1 MTEPALAYRWSVSE
15 FVRASEAG
23 AFDHRV
29 ELIEGEIWPV
39 LIGSWHGDA
48 VGQLLGLLPRAGVRI
63 TTATLPTG
71 DSLPDPDCWVRRADA
86 APVGTVGVRLS
97 VWDPADVLLVVEVS
111 DETVIHDLN
120 VKTRLYG
127 SAGYP
132 AYWVVTQD
140 RIYEHTEPTSSGYR
154 KRVEY
159 GLGDQIPV
167 AYAGVE
173 LAVSDLI

>member
-1 MTEPALAYRWSVSE
+1 MTEPAVAYHWSLSE

-29 ELIEGEIWPV
+29 ELIEGDIWPV
-39 LIGSWHGDA
+39 VIGSWHGDA
-48 VGQLLGLLPRAGVRI
+48 VGQLLALLPRSGVRL

-71 DSLPDPDCWVRRADA
+71 DSLPDPDCWVRRAEA
-86 APVGTVGVRLS
+86 TPIGTIGSRLS

-132 AYWVVTQD
+132 VYWVVTQE
-140 RIYEHTEPTSSGYR
+140 RVFEHTGPTPSGYR
-154 KRVEY
+154 TRVEY
-159 GLGDQIPV
+159 APGERIPV
-167 AYAGVE
+167 AYAGVD
-173 LAVSDLI
+173 LAVEDLL